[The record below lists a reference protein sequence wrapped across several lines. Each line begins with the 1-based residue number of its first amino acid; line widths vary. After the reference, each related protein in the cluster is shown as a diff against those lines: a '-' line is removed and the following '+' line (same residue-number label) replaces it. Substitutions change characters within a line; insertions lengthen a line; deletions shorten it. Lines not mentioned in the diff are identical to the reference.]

1 MEVSLN
7 KEQQLYIVSSGN
19 SVSCIGFNW
28 VYVHVCELVRRV
40 RAASEKTL
48 RARGLL
54 SLRSVDTPSKEQ
66 IGTLEQYEQYRV
78 LMSGY
83 TQLDD
88 DATWFDA
95 RTPKKVQRVLESVR
109 KSGDRVRL
117 FYGDAQTGV
126 DRLEQQDTV
135 GRIGRSSGAIKSPLI
150 LTEECGGPLIYP
162 QNLVRIVNLTTG
174 EELYRHKNYRLPR
187 MELKEAESFYQLEG
201 YKFAVVAEDASGE
214 LITQAN
220 FTSQVA
226 AACWLSFMAGYLH
239 ELPND

>member
-28 VYVHVCELVRRV
+28 VYVQGCELVRRL
-40 RAASEKTL
+40 RSASEKTL

-54 SLRSVDTPSKEQ
+54 SLRSVDVPSKEQ

-83 TQLDD
+83 TKLGDE
-88 DATWFDA
+88 ATWFDS
-95 RTPKKVQRVLESVR
+95 RTPRKVQRALESVR

-117 FYGDAQTGV
+117 FYGDAKTGV
-126 DRLEQQDTV
+126 DRLEQHDTV
-135 GRIGRSSGAIKSPLI
+135 GKIGRSTGVMKLPLI
-150 LTEECGGPLIYP
+150 ITDDCGGPLIYT
-162 QNLVRIVNLTTG
+162 QNIVRILNLTTG
-174 EELYRHKNYRLPR
+174 EELYRHKKYRLPR
-187 MELKEAESFYQLEG
+187 LELREAEPFCQLEG
-201 YKFAVVAEDASGE
+201 YKFAVMAEDANGE
-214 LITQAN
+214 LTTQAN
-220 FTSQVA
+220 FTTQVA

-239 ELPND
+239 DLPND